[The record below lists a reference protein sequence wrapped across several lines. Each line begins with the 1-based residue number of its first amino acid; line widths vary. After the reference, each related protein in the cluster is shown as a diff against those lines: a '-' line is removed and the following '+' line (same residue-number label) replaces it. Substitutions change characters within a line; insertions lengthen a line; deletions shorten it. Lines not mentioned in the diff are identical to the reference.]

1 MAQND
6 GRTIV
11 DNQPKQSPPV
21 SRRDFMNRIGVT
33 AGVAAGAAVGGNLSP
48 PFVNAAAPPARV
60 KGNIQDKPYITA
72 HMTFLTGPLVI
83 MAEPSVKGHI
93 LAAEEINQQ
102 GGLLGK
108 RKIVTIK
115 ADEAAGVDGNVKEMR
130 RLKLQEKID
139 LFTGIISSANTPSLG
154 PLAED
159 LQLLTI
165 FADGCTDFLFDKI
178 VPNPKYIFRISAIQS
193 ADGITC
199 AVGAATAW
207 PEVRKFA
214 HIHPDYAYGRNAFDH
229 FTVAIEKLL
238 GGSRVVSQAWP
249 KLGTTDFTPHIT
261 TAMASGADCLVTS
274 CWGGDYVALYK
285 QGLRFGLFDKMKVAT
300 CQGFSQ
306 IPHVIGK
313 DHPEGVLMGV
323 HANYHFT
330 NPLSDRWPANRKFV
344 EAYFKR
350 WNEYPP
356 MEAEVGYTC
365 VYLLKL
371 AIEKANKLVGGWP
384 DDEMISSQLE
394 NLGWDS
400 PAGYIQIRADNHQGY
415 KDAVTGFS
423 KNVPEYPFPIWDPA
437 RIITIPIRQI
447 TAPSHWPKPGT
458 THNDVTSAY
467 NWIKTT
473 WPQMKG

>member
-1 MAQND
+1 VEH
-6 GRTIV
+6 T
-11 DNQPKQSPPV
+11 PKHVPQV
-21 SRRDFMNRIGVT
+21 NRRDFVNRLGITVGAA
-33 AGVAAGAAVGGNLSP
+33 AGVAVGSNLSP
-48 PFVNAAAPPARV
+48 PIVNAAAPPARV
-60 KGNIQDKPYITA
+60 KGTVTDKPYITA
-72 HMTFLTGPLVI
+72 HMTFLTGPLII

-130 RLKLQEKID
+130 RLKLQENID

-178 VPNPKYIFRISAIQS
+178 VTNPKYIFRISAIQS

-199 AVGAATAW
+199 AVGVATGW

-214 HIHPDYAYGRNAFDH
+214 HIHPDYSYGRNAFDH

-249 KLGTTDFTPHIT
+249 KLGATDFTPHIT
-261 TAMASGADCLVTS
+261 AAIASGADCLVTS

-300 CQGFSQ
+300 MQGFSQ
-306 IPHVIGK
+306 IPHVMGK

-330 NPLSDRWPANRKFV
+330 NVFNNRWPANRKFV
-344 EAYFKR
+344 EAYYKR

-365 VYLLKL
+365 LYLLKL
-371 AIEKANKLVGGWP
+371 AVEKANKLVGGWP
-384 DDEMISSQLE
+384 DDEMIISQLE

-400 PAGYIQIRADNHQGY
+400 PAGYIQIRSDNHQGY

-423 KNVPEYPFPIWDPA
+423 KNVPEYPFPIWDPE

-467 NWIKTT
+467 NWIKET

>member
-1 MAQND
+1 VEHTPND
-6 GRTIV
+6 V
-11 DNQPKQSPPV
+11 PQV
-21 SRRDFMNRIGVT
+21 SRRDFMNRMGMTV
-33 AGVAAGAAVGGNLSP
+33 GVAAGAAVGANLSP
-48 PFVNAAAPPARV
+48 PMVNAAAPPARV
-60 KGNIQDKPYITA
+60 KGNVTDKPYVTA
-72 HMTFLTGPLVI
+72 HMTFLTGPLII

-93 LAAEEINQQ
+93 LAAEEINAQ

-130 RLKLQEKID
+130 RLKLQENID

-154 PLAED
+154 PAAED

-199 AVGAATAW
+199 AVGVATGW

-249 KLGTTDFTPHIT
+249 KLGATDFTPHIT
-261 TAMASGADCLVTS
+261 AAIASGADCLVTS

-300 CQGFSQ
+300 MQGFSQ
-306 IPHVIGK
+306 VPHVIGK

-330 NPLSDRWPANRKFV
+330 NPLSNRWPANRKFV

-371 AIEKANKLVGGWP
+371 AVEKANKLVGGWP
-384 DDEMISSQLE
+384 DDEMIISQLE

-400 PAGYIQIRADNHQGY
+400 SPAGYIQIRSDNHQGY

-467 NWIKTT
+467 NWIKET

>member
-1 MAQND
+1 MQ
-6 GRTIV
+6 IQP
-11 DNQPKQSPPV
+11 QPKPQV
-21 SRRDFMNRIGVT
+21 NRRDFLNRMGMT
-33 AGVAAGAAVGGNLSP
+33 LGVATGAAVGGNLVP
-48 PFVNAAAPPARV
+48 PLVNAAAPPARV
-60 KGNIQDKPYITA
+60 SGKISDQPYVTA
-72 HMTFLTGPLVI
+72 HMTFLTGPLTV
-83 MAEPSVKGHI
+83 MAEPSIKGHI
-93 LAAEEINQQ
+93 LAAEEINAH

-108 RKIVTIK
+108 RKIVTLK

-130 RLKLQEKID
+130 RLKLQENID
-139 LFTGIISSANTPSLG
+139 LFTGIISSGNTPSLG
-154 PLAED
+154 PLAEE

-199 AVGAATAW
+199 AVGVATAW

-214 HIHPDYAYGRNAFDH
+214 HIHPDYSYGRNAFDH

-238 GGSRVVSQAWP
+238 GGSQVISQAWP

-261 TAMASGADCLVTS
+261 KAMASGADCLVTS
-274 CWGGDYVALYK
+274 CWGGDYIALYK
-285 QGLRFGLFDKMKVAT
+285 QGLRYGLFEKMKVAT
-300 CQGFSQ
+300 LQGFSQ
-306 IPHVIGK
+306 VPHVMGK

-323 HANYHFT
+323 HANYYFT
-330 NPLSDRWPANRKFV
+330 NPVGDLWPANRRFV
-344 EAYFKR
+344 EAYYKR

-365 VYLLKL
+365 LYLLKL
-371 AIEKANKLVGGWP
+371 AIEKANKLTGGWP
-384 DDEMISSQLE
+384 DDEAIISQLE
-394 NLGWDS
+394 GLGWDS
-400 PAGYIQIRADNHQGY
+400 PAGYIQIRPDNHQGY

-423 KNVPEYPFPIWDPA
+423 KNVTEYPFPVWDPA